1 MAPDSL
7 TLAAPAKINLSLR
20 VWRRRDDGFHE
31 LETLMV
37 PLGLA
42 DQLTLGRVGGPPGTV
57 DFSCTDP
64 GVPADASNLVMKAL
78 VLLAEAQGPLPALR
92 VHLEKSI
99 PHGAGLGG
107 GSSDAAAA
115 LLGANDLL
123 GLGLTSGGLHDL
135 AARLGSDVPFFLLGG
150 AALCRGRGEL
160 IEPRP
165 GWRPRLPVLLIKPPF
180 PVPTP
185 WAYQQWSSA
194 PVLPDIAYG
203 AQTVTGADGAPITL
217 VNDLERPVFAKHLLL
232 ADLKMWLLARP
243 EVAAAL
249 MSGSGST
256 MVAVLRTAEPANEL
270 LAAVTAE
277 FGPRLWLWQGMAG

>member
-1 MAPDSL
+1 MARDAL

-20 VWRRRDDGFHE
+20 VLHRREDGFHE
-31 LETLMV
+31 LETLMA

-42 DQLTLGRVGGPPGTV
+42 DHLTLGRAAGPPGAIN
-57 DFSCTDP
+57 FSCTDP
-64 GVPADASNLVMKAL
+64 EVPSDARNLVMQAL
-78 VLLAEAQGPLPALR
+78 ALLAEAHGPLPALR

-115 LLGANDLL
+115 LQGANDLL
-123 GLGLTSGGLHDL
+123 GLGLAFGDLEEL
-135 AARLGSDVPFFLLGG
+135 AARLGSDVPFFLHRCVGVG
-150 AALCRGRGEL
+150 RGRGEL

-165 GWRPRLPVLLIKPPF
+165 EQRPALPVLLIKPPF

-185 WAYQQWSSA
+185 WAYQQWAAA
-194 PVLPDIAYG
+194 PALPGIPYAP
-203 AQTVTGADGAPITL
+203 QTVIGADGAPLTL
-217 VNDLERPVFAKHLLL
+217 INDLERPVFAKHLLL
-232 ADLKMWLLARP
+232 ADIKLWLMARP

-256 MVAVLRTAEPANEL
+256 MVAVLRSPEPAAGL
-270 LAAVTAE
+270 KAAVAAE
-277 FGPRLWLWQGMAG
+277 FGPWSWLWQGVAG